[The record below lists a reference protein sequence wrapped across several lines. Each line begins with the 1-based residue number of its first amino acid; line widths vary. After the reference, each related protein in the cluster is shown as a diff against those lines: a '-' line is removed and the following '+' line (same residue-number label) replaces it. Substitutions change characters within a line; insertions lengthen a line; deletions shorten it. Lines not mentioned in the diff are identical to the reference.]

1 MSTHPALERGRIRGS
16 ELSKGFVLTIPLGW
30 RKARDCPG
38 RRGCLLLISSEFFSP
53 ALSQRLQTKET
64 FAVAAALEA
73 AVFEVLL
80 FICKGWLVY
89 GKTAQKQS
97 LG

>member
-1 MSTHPALERGRIRGS
+1 MSTHPSLERGTIRGS
-16 ELSKGFVLTIPLGW
+16 ALSKGFVLTTLLGW
-30 RKARDCPG
+30 KEARAHPG
-38 RRGCLLLISSEFFSP
+38 RRGCLLLISSGFFPP
-53 ALSQRLQTKET
+53 ALSQGIQTKET
-64 FAVAAALEA
+64 FAVAALEA
-73 AVFEVLL
+73 AVFEVLS